1 MKLRTFLSGAVLGA
15 GALAAY
21 NDRVSDQPF
30 PTPLDHEM
38 ATWKWRGFDI
48 AYTELGDPNDPTL
61 LLFHGINAAGSSHE
75 FRYVA
80 DSLADSYHVVAPDLP
95 GFGHSDRPPLMYS
108 ARLYVT
114 FVRDFLAQYDD
125 PTVVASS
132 LTGAYA
138 SVAVSEAALDVRE
151 LVLVCPTATTIP
163 GQRTWLRA
171 LLRTPLVGEGL
182 YNALTSKRAIRYF
195 LKDHGFADARRITEE
210 WVAYDYATSHQ
221 EGARYAPASFVSGYL
236 DLPDTDLRGVLADLD
251 IPIRIVWGGAAHL
264 PPVETGRELADSCG
278 GGFVVIEDA
287 DLLPHAEFPGQFVTL
302 LTETRVTA

>member
-1 MKLRTFLSGAVLGA
+1 MKLRTLLGGTVLGL

-21 NDRVSDQPF
+21 NDRVRDQPF
-30 PTPLDHEM
+30 PTPLGHEM

-48 AYTELGDPNDPTL
+48 AYTELGDPDDPTL
-61 LLFHGINAAGSSHE
+61 VLLHGINAAASSHE

-80 DSLADSYHVVAPDLP
+80 DSLAESYHVVAPDLP
-95 GFGHSDRPPLMYS
+95 GFGHSDRPPLLYS

-114 FVRDFLAQYDD
+114 FVRDFIARYDD
-125 PTVVASS
+125 PTVVAAS

-138 SVAVSEAALDVRE
+138 AVAVSEADLDVRE
-151 LVLVCPTATTIP
+151 LVLVCPTTTTIP

-182 YNALTSKRAIRYF
+182 FNLATSKRSIRYF
-195 LKDHGFADARRITEE
+195 LEDHGFADARRITDE

-221 EGARYAPASFVSGYL
+221 AGARYAPASFVSGYL
-236 DLPDTDLRGVLADLD
+236 DLPDTDLGAVLTALD

-264 PPVETGRELADSCG
+264 QPVETGRALADESG
-278 GGFVVIEDA
+278 AELVVVEDA

-302 LTETRVTA
+302 LTETRVEA